1 MKRIAKDQITREI
14 WENRNEQII
23 SFMRGKGWDSCPYT
37 YENFKTDMM
46 RRELLVDERTM
57 RTKWELL
64 LNTGVLTSTG
74 RGRADLQFSAFLPYM
89 SASCKSL
96 LHRLQAGGES
106 ERESVKHRL
115 LTTEEGA

>member
-14 WENRNEQII
+14 WQNRSEQIV

-37 YENFKTDMM
+37 YENFKADMM
-46 RRELLVDERTM
+46 RNELLVDERTM

-64 LNTGVLTSTG
+64 SSTGVIKSTG
-74 RGRADLQFSAFLPYM
+74 RGRAELQFSAFLPYM

-96 LHRLQAGGES
+96 LHRLQDGGES
-106 ERESVKHRL
+106 ESVKHRL